1 MRILKNLNVDI
12 PDGWYFDCEE
22 TGYRV
27 QPPENQQTFR
37 GLIKMVVE
45 HLVVN
50 HLDIPAKIDKVVQHQ
65 ISQRLP
71 QELSKE
77 ID

>member
-1 MRILKNLNVDI
+1 MRILKNPKADI
-12 PDGWYFDCEE
+12 PDGWFFDCEE
-22 TGYRV
+22 TKFRV
-27 QPPENQQTFR
+27 VTQKDQDTFI
-37 GLIKMVVE
+37 GLLSCVAAHMY
-45 HLVVN
+45 VN
-50 HLDIPAKIDKVVQHQ
+50 DIDIPAGLDRLIQHQ